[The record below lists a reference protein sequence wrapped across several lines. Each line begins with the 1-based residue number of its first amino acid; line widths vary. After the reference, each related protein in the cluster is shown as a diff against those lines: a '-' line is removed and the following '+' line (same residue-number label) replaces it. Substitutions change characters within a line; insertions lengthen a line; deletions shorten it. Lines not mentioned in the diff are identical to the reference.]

1 MVMIL
6 SWLQPQLLGV
16 LGIFLYNTHVAL
28 ALDLDL
34 GNTESIKN
42 AASTVAY
49 DMMSYYKGN
58 ESGWPEGLLP
68 EPYYWWEAGAMFGQM
83 IEYWFYT
90 GDTTYNTVV
99 TNGLL
104 AQVGPQNDF
113 MPPNQ
118 TKTEGND
125 DQAFWAFAAMSAA
138 EMNFPDPPAD
148 QPSWL
153 SLAQAVFNL
162 QAARWDTSL
171 CGGGLRWQIFAF
183 NKGYDYKNT
192 ISNGGFFQLAAR
204 LARYTGNETYSD
216 WAIKSWDW
224 LQNSVVFTDDYQI
237 YDGAQMA
244 NNCTIPSKYQ
254 WTYNVGTMLMG
265 AANMYN
271 YTNGDALW
279 RNRVIKL
286 LQGAGIFFPQGNI
299 MSEVACEPT
308 QSCNNDQPSFKAYLS
323 RWMAATAQIAPF
335 TEAQIMAKLR
345 ASAIG
350 AAAQCSGGSN
360 GRTCGRRWYQ
370 QAWDGKSGP
379 GEQMSALSVIQANLI
394 QKVKPPV
401 TQDQGGTSKG
411 DPTAGTHGDS
421 TNVLEPLLTRK
432 ITMGDRAGAGILTAL
447 VLSGLLGTM
456 WWICF

>member
-1 MVMIL
+1 
-6 SWLQPQLLGV
+6 
-16 LGIFLYNTHVAL
+16 
-28 ALDLDL
+28 
-34 GNTESIKN
+34 
-42 AASTVAY
+42 
-49 DMMSYYKGN
+49 
-58 ESGWPEGLLP
+58 
-68 EPYYWWEAGAMFGQM
+68 
-83 IEYWFYT
+83 
-90 GDTTYNTVV
+90 
-99 TNGLL
+99 
-104 AQVGPQNDF
+104 
-113 MPPNQ
+113 
-118 TKTEGND
+118 
-125 DQAFWAFAAMSAA
+125 MSAA
-138 EMNFPDPPAD
+138 EMNFPDPPAG

-153 SLAQAVFNL
+153 ALAQAVFNL

-204 LARYTGNETYSD
+204 LARYTGNDTYSD

-224 LQNSVVFTDDYQI
+224 LQHSVVFTDDYQI

-271 YTNGDALW
+271 YVSCSPFLMLSHHRRPETDAFQTNGDALW

-286 LQGAGIFFPQGNI
+286 LQGADIFFPQRNI

-308 QSCNNDQPSFKAYLS
+308 QSCNNDQPSFKAYLA

-335 TEAQIMAKLR
+335 TEAQIMTKLR

-350 AAAQCSGGSN
+350 AAAQCSGNTN

-370 QAWDGKSGP
+370 PQWDGKSGP

-401 TQDQGGTSKG
+401 TQDTGGTSKG
-411 DPTAGTHGDS
+411 DPTAGTYDDS
-421 TNVLEPLLTRK
+421 TNVLDPLLTRK